1 MAFGDLNNDGKIDA
15 VVTCLNAHPEI
26 WINRS
31 PQPNHWLL
39 LKLVGTRS
47 NRQALGARI
56 KLIPESGPAQYNHVT
71 TSVGFSSS
79 SDDRVHFGLG
89 RAARAKSIEI
99 TWPSGAKQTVS
110 DVPADRIL
118 SIVEVK

>member
-1 MAFGDLNNDGKIDA
+1 MDA

-31 PQPNHWLL
+31 AAPNHWLL

-56 KLIPESGPAQYNHVT
+56 KLVPESGPAQFNQVT

-89 RAARAKSIEI
+89 AAARAKSIEI
-99 TWPSGAKQTVS
+99 IWPSGVRQILS
-110 DVPADRIL
+110 DVPADRVL
-118 SIVEVK
+118 TIVEGK

>member
-1 MAFGDLNNDGKIDA
+1 MDA

-31 PQPNHWLL
+31 PEPNHWLL

-56 KLIPESGPAQYNHVT
+56 QMIPESGPAQFNEVT
-71 TSVGFSSS
+71 TSVGLSSS

-89 RAARAKSIEI
+89 RSARVKRIEI
-99 TWPSGAKQTVS
+99 IWPSGSRQTIS
-110 DVPADRIL
+110 DAPADRVL
-118 SIVEVK
+118 TIVEGK